1 MEDKSLELMTEEQ
14 RKLHEEFTQCQNW
27 EEVEIF
33 LKKVE
38 KLNESRGNEKI
49 PHLDMTLEEFDA
61 KYKLATLE
69 DIQRKMGRN
78 WRNLLRSKTN
88 FLKQSETYLRNLST

>member
-1 MEDKSLELMTEEQ
+1 MESTLDFLTEKQ

-27 EEVEIF
+27 DEVEAF

-38 KLNESRGNEKI
+38 KLKESCENNEI

-69 DIQRKMGRN
+69 EIQRKMS
-78 WRNLLRSKTN
+78 L
-88 FLKQSETYLRNLST
+88 